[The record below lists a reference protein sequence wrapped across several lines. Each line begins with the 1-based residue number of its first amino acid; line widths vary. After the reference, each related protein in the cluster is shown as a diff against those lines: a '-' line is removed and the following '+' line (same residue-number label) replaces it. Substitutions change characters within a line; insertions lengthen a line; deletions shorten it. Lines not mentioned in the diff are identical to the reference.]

1 MSPAVTGD
9 APRHQIRVGA
19 VAAAVTLAV
28 ALLAGLA
35 LYAARPGALTR
46 AEPIGAPVTVAPA
59 SEPGPAP
66 APASDPVAD
75 PDPLDLSAVRVL
87 PPAGAGDDG
96 SEADGA
102 AGPAGLRIPSLD
114 VDDATVV
121 PVGIDAAGGLEIPG
135 AHEVGW
141 YRFGARPGA
150 GAGSIVLAAHV
161 AYDGEDG
168 VFRHLGSLE
177 PGATVVVETADGRQ
191 LGYRV
196 DSVAVHPKADLP
208 IDDLFTPNSPE
219 RLVLITCGGSF
230 NPQLRHYDS
239 NVVVIATPTP
249 AD

>member
-1 MSPAVTGD
+1 MA
-9 APRHQIRVGA
+9 
-19 VAAAVTLAV
+19 AV
-28 ALLAGLA
+28 ALLAGMAVDL
-35 LYAARPGALTR
+35 ARPGPPPTR
-46 AEPIGAPVTVAPA
+46 AEQTGSPSAA
-59 SEPGPAP
+59 GPAP
-66 APASDPVAD
+66 DLPAPAALEPEPEPAAAPPPV
-75 PDPLDLSAVRVL
+75 DLSPLRAL

-96 SEADGA
+96 SEAA
-102 AGPAGLRIPSLD
+102 AGPAVMRIPSLD
-114 VDDATVV
+114 VDDAAVV

-150 GAGSIVLAAHV
+150 GAGSVVLAAHV

-177 PGATVVVETADGRQ
+177 PGNTVVVETADGRQ

-196 DSVAVHPKADLP
+196 DSVTVHPKADLP
-208 IDDLFTPNSPE
+208 IDDLFSPSSPE

-239 NVVVIATPTP
+239 NIVVIATPTP
-249 AD
+249 TPTPAG

>member
-1 MSPAVTGD
+1 MLVAVVVV
-9 APRHQIRVGA
+9 ARMVVVG
-19 VAAAVTLAV
+19 
-28 ALLAGLA
+28 
-35 LYAARPGALTR
+35 ARPGPLTP
-46 AEPIGAPVTVAPA
+46 AEQTTSPA
-59 SEPGPAP
+59 SAP
-66 APASDPVAD
+66 APAAVPAAAPAQE
-75 PDPLDLSAVRVL
+75 PDPEAAPPPIDLSTVRAL

-96 SEADGA
+96 SAASGA
-102 AGPAGLRIPSLD
+102 PAGLQIPSLD
-114 VDDATVV
+114 VDDAAVV
-121 PVGIDAAGGLEIPG
+121 PVGIDATGGLEIPG

-208 IDDLFTPNSPE
+208 IDDLFTPSSPE

-239 NVVVIATPTP
+239 NVVVIATPAPAPTP
-249 AD
+249 AG